1 MRQANKYFSG
11 EAFVRLFEIYNK
23 INLRRDNKM
32 LKKRLLALGMC
43 VILGASLLTGCGSE
57 KGGDK
62 SASAGK
68 EKDIVM
74 VWLPNESG
82 DGYKAS
88 RDAIGALVEK
98 ATGKKVVHKLT
109 TDYAISVETMAN
121 NKAAIGYLGA
131 QSFVEANKKNPKV
144 LPFVVNSGASGTLK
158 DAVYYSWLA
167 VNKGDEDQYK
177 KDGKYVIDNIQG
189 KRFSFVSNSSTSG
202 FKVPSAGIVSYF
214 GKMDK
219 WKNIK
224 VADLLE
230 GGPDKFFSEVLFGGS
245 HQGAAMNLLNKK
257 VDIAAFCDEIMNNY
271 ITLVSGEL
279 NATGAVYKIKDGAA
293 EPFNGMIGK
302 EYVVIKSVPVLNSPM
317 VMNTSMLTKEEQ
329 EKLVTVFTDPAV
341 ANNPAI
347 FVPEGSKATGSFK
360 RTKNECFVKV
370 ENSWFDPIRALSK

>member
-1 MRQANKYFSG
+1 
-11 EAFVRLFEIYNK
+11 
-23 INLRRDNKM
+23 M

-43 VILGASLLTGCGSE
+43 VILGASLLAGCGSAKSE
-57 KGGDK
+57 DK

-68 EKDIVM
+68 GKDIVM

-109 TDYAISVETMAN
+109 TDYAIAVETMAN

-224 VADLLE
+224 VSDLLE

-257 VDIAAFCDEIMNNY
+257 VDVAAFCDEIMNNY

-302 EYVVIKSVPVLNSPM
+302 EYVIIKSVPVLNSPM

-341 ANNPAI
+341 ANNQAI

-370 ENSWFDPIRALSK
+370 ENSWFDPIRALSN